1 MKHLALLALCSVLF
15 LNACN
20 KENLVPENTQLL
32 EISDI
37 NTYNQ
42 KLASGVSIVF
52 YHATWCTKCA
62 SQRPAVENLVGKSE
76 FTSVFFGQVDYE
88 KNTNIVNQADVVG
101 FPTILIFKDG
111 VEKARYE
118 GVGHSQSTLESK
130 LKELL

>member
-1 MKHLALLALCSVLF
+1 MKHFALLALCSVWF
-15 LNACN
+15 LSACS
-20 KENLVPENTQLL
+20 KENLVPENTQLV

-37 NTYNQ
+37 STYNQ

-76 FTSVFFGQVDYE
+76 FNSVFFGQVDYE

-118 GVGHSQSTLESK
+118 GVGHSQATLEAR